1 MIVVNLYLVACDA
14 FYAQSLVL
22 MRKNVNIDISKDLP
36 THGKEN
42 ISVNSVFYL
51 VTF

>member
-36 THGKEN
+36 TGKEN